1 MTTHTTVTSC
11 PIKQDSLT
19 LGILGLGAI
28 GCLIASQLPASIKT
42 FALLRQNN
50 NTAKTFD
57 FLLEKESSTTRI
69 SLPVWN
75 ASAPCLDVIIVCCK
89 ASQTLTALSQ
99 WQSAINPKTHIV
111 ILQNG
116 LGQHD
121 QVHERFPNNTLFAA
135 STTEG
140 ANRKNRQ
147 HICHAGKGITQWGY
161 YAGPKQP
168 LILDL
173 GQFEGEH
180 IFTNNIKQA
189 LLDKLA
195 INAVINP
202 LTVKYDCAN
211 GALLTN
217 PIAFA
222 EFKRLCDEIESCLVA
237 LNLSLSFPL
246 FERAQTIAHL
256 TQNNISSMLQDIR
269 HQQETEIDFINQYL
283 IRKSA
288 EINLILPINLQL
300 VDFIKQKQKQ
310 K

>member
-1 MTTHTTVTSC
+1 MTTDTSY
-11 PIKQDSLT
+11 PNLAPPPEQPKLMSI
-19 LGILGLGAI
+19 GILGLGAI
-28 GCLIASQLPASIKT
+28 GCLIASQLPASVKN

-50 NTAKTFD
+50 NTSKTFE

-69 SLPVWN
+69 SLPVWE
-75 ASAPCLDVIIVCCK
+75 ASSSCLDVIIVCCK

-99 WQSAINPKTHIV
+99 WQSAIDPKTHIV

-135 STTEG
+135 TTTEG

-168 LILDL
+168 LTLNL

-202 LTVKYDCAN
+202 LTVKYDCTN

-217 PIAFA
+217 PIAFS
-222 EFKRLCDEIESCLVA
+222 EFKHLCDEIENCLEA
-237 LNLSLSFPL
+237 LSVSLSFPL
-246 FERAQTIAHL
+246 FERAQQVADL
-256 TQNNISSMLQDIR
+256 TKNNISSMLQDIR
-269 HQQETEIDFINQYL
+269 NQQETEIDFINNYL
-283 IRKSA
+283 IKKSA
-288 EINLILPINLQL
+288 EINLPLPINRQL
-300 VDFIKQKQKQ
+300 IDCIKQK
-310 K
+310 